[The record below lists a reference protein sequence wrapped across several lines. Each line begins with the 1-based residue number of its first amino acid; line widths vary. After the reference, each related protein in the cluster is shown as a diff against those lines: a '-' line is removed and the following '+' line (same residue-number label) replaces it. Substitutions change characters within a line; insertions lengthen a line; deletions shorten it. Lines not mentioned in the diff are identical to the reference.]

1 MLISVQIHE
10 YKSSGFNL
18 HNLLNFRCLQVWDMS
33 SVNRKPKP
41 RIWLRVKVWEDISS
55 FSSQFPVV
63 FWRIFNVPQQP
74 LRLLPVLRKKS
85 SKWPKLWKIEE
96 NCVPTSTHIKTSLA
110 QWGLPLKLKNWKTE
124 IRYFYLLKV
133 KTELI
138 LTYRPWCPTLLDEQL
153 NVIEWGDCM
162 DYCPTEP
169 VNSACLE
176 EPEFPLFSDGT
187 GLTEN
192 FTSTYERGS
201 GIVTDEVFFLPIF
214 LLLTIS
220 LFRNKRFLLDEM
232 A

>member
-1 MLISVQIHE
+1 
-10 YKSSGFNL
+10 
-18 HNLLNFRCLQVWDMS
+18 
-33 SVNRKPKP
+33 
-41 RIWLRVKVWEDISS
+41 
-55 FSSQFPVV
+55 
-63 FWRIFNVPQQP
+63 
-74 LRLLPVLRKKS
+74 
-85 SKWPKLWKIEE
+85 
-96 NCVPTSTHIKTSLA
+96 
-110 QWGLPLKLKNWKTE
+110 
-124 IRYFYLLKV
+124 
-133 KTELI
+133 
-138 LTYRPWCPTLLDEQL
+138 
-153 NVIEWGDCM
+153 M

>member
-1 MLISVQIHE
+1 M
-10 YKSSGFNL
+10 
-18 HNLLNFRCLQVWDMS
+18 
-33 SVNRKPKP
+33 
-41 RIWLRVKVWEDISS
+41 
-55 FSSQFPVV
+55 
-63 FWRIFNVPQQP
+63 
-74 LRLLPVLRKKS
+74 
-85 SKWPKLWKIEE
+85 
-96 NCVPTSTHIKTSLA
+96 
-110 QWGLPLKLKNWKTE
+110 
-124 IRYFYLLKV
+124 LKV

-201 GIVTDEVFFLPIF
+201 GIVTDEVFFCLYFYYLPYHSSEIRGF
-214 LLLTIS
+214 CLMKWPSKMHQNLPYFGLRKPKWFFS
-220 LFRNKRFLLDEM
+220 
-232 A
+232 